1 MKATR
6 ALIGRSVIVLLL
18 GLTWWMPSHPAAVA
32 SAETDTL
39 STQVETPDYRITANA
54 VEVPDYAL
62 NDLPGTPRLPLRGLT
77 FDLPANGDWELTYE
91 LVGSRI
97 LDDRITIG
105 AVPVPDLNLN
115 GPTSL
120 EDLET
125 LPSYVPTVNR
135 PDPGI
140 YGANAFY
147 PASPVVA
154 GEAIRQGDGRILP
167 VRVFPF
173 QYNPVT
179 RQLLYHPDLRITVR
193 MRGAQLPPEPAHNA
207 GKRPAKARRSSHQR
221 EYGRACTHP

>member
-1 MKATR
+1 MKPTL
-6 ALIGRSVIVLLL
+6 ALIGRSLIVLLL
-18 GLTWWMPSHPAAVA
+18 GLTWWLPSHPVAGA
-32 SAETDTL
+32 SAEEETL
-39 STQVETPDYRITANA
+39 SAQVETPDYHLTANG
-54 VEVPDYAL
+54 VDVPGYAS
-62 NDLPGTPRLPLRGLT
+62 NNLPGAPRLPLRGLT
-77 FDLPANGDWELTYE
+77 FDLPANGDWELTFE
-91 LVGSRI
+91 SVGSRL
-97 LDDRITIG
+97 LDERVTIG

-125 LPSYVPTVNR
+125 LPSYVPTVDR

-147 PASPVVA
+147 PASPVMA

-193 MRGAQLPPEPAHNA
+193 VHGAQASPEPASQRRKTRSQSA
-207 GKRPAKARRSSHQR
+207 PFRPP
-221 EYGRACTHP
+221 T